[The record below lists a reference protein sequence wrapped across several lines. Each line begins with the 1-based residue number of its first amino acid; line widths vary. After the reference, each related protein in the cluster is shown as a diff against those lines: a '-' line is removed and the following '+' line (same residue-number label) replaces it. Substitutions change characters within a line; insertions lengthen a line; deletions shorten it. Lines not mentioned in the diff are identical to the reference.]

1 MKRYALLLVGLAMML
16 VMATSAL
23 AAGPRITHFQD
34 AGSFNDTS
42 LCGFRLHVEYRQQTR
57 IYEWFNANGDVR
69 LFVAHGVFSEVVT
82 AKGRTAYIDDR
93 QKVVDRQGDT
103 DLFVGSWV
111 IRLPGGGVIRDAGRV
126 EQLKDTGEIVDVSG
140 PHPIAEQG
148 IPADRFC
155 TAFQP

>member
-1 MKRYALLLVGLAMML
+1 MKRYAPLLLVGVAMIL
-16 VMATSAL
+16 VTATSAL
-23 AAGPRITHFQD
+23 GAGPRITHFKD
-34 AGSFNDTS
+34 AGSFDDTS
-42 LCGFRLHVEYRQQTR
+42 LCGFRLHVEYQQQTR
-57 IYEWFNANGDVR
+57 IYEWFDAGDVR

-82 AKGRTAYIDDR
+82 AKGRTAYIADR

-126 EQLKDTGEIVDVSG
+126 EQLKDTGEIVDASG

-155 TAFQP
+155 AAFQP